1 MFTYIYTYIY
11 IHMCIYTYIPI
22 YTYTYSYLYVYVYIQ
37 MHIMLYTLYYILLYR
52 FVLLISTLFRSE
64 ISCLALF
71 RPSALG
77 GSSKWVILSHQASQ
91 KPFGNHQ
98 NIHHQIT
105 KSLPGTTYHI

>member
-1 MFTYIYTYIY
+1 
-11 IHMCIYTYIPI
+11 MCIYTYIPI
-22 YTYTYSYLYVYVYIQ
+22 YTYTYLYLYVYVYIQ

-64 ISCLALF
+64 IS
-71 RPSALG
+71 ALG

-98 NIHHQIT
+98 NTSSNHQIFT
-105 KSLPGTTYHI
+105 RYNISYT